1 MDNVRFERQFRTQ
14 SSDGFRIYNGEEKVG
29 RLDLHYT
36 ATIVCG
42 TLVVDQGLAE
52 DDILDLTEQ
61 IDDELVMSANVQR
74 DDFVVSVFRGPG
86 SGHLQRRVFW
96 RRRRRWGRGSSLGSF
111 WHNLH
116 SSPVPTGQCG
126 QSPAVTNKVGRQ
138 YREMRDCL
146 IARVAMLL

>member
-14 SSDGFRIYNGEEKVG
+14 SSDGFRIYDGEEKIG

-74 DDFVVSVFRGPG
+74 DDFVVSVFRG
-86 SGHLQRRVFW
+86 QE
-96 RRRRRWGRGSSLGSF
+96 
-111 WHNLH
+111 
-116 SSPVPTGQCG
+116 
-126 QSPAVTNKVGRQ
+126 VGT
-138 YREMRDCL
+138 YSDEFFGDGDGDGDGE
-146 IARVAMLL
+146 AP

>member
-1 MDNVRFERQFRTQ
+1 MDNVRFERQYRTQ
-14 SSDGFRIYNGEEKVG
+14 SSDGFRIYDGEEKVG

-74 DDFVVSVFRGPG
+74 DDFVVSVFRGQEVG
-86 SGHLQRRVFW
+86 TYSDEFFGDSRW
-96 RRRRRWGRGSSLGSF
+96 RRRISLGSS
-111 WHNLH
+111 WHNLQ